1 MRYVPVES
9 QRKCSSPFCSLV
21 FPPVVGCSLLPA
33 RQLRLLQV
41 GEQQGSPRWAHPI
54 VEAWRVL
61 LHPLWTAGSSVH
73 CWGQITCSLIEAELI
88 RTFIK
93 TLAHVTAWKLRLL
106 LWNKVVVYLFWFFF
120 SGPHIYQE
128 VMDTKIDLKKKK
140 SRVLIS
146 QVIKYKINDDVA
158 LDVLSD

>member
-1 MRYVPVES
+1 MPYVPVES
-9 QRKCSSPFCSLV
+9 QRNCSSPVCSLV

-41 GEQQGSPRWAHPI
+41 GEQQSSTRWAHPS
-54 VEAWRVL
+54 VEARGVL

-73 CWGQITCSLIEAELI
+73 CRGQITCSLIEAALI
-88 RTFIK
+88 RTFII

-106 LWNKVVVYLFWFFF
+106 LWNKVVVYSFWFYFLWPTHL
-120 SGPHIYQE
+120 SKGDGHQNRPQKE
-128 VMDTKIDLKKKK
+128 K

-146 QVIKYKINDDVA
+146 QVIKYKLNDHVA